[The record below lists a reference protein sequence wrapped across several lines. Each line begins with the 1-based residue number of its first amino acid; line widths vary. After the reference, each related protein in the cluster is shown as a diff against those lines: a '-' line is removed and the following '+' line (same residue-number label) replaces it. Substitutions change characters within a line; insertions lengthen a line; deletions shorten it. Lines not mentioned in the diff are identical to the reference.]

1 MGEAKRRAK
10 GVVEGLAKA
19 LGVETAGGRI
29 QVSWDAN
36 SAATPFGQLAFFIEF
51 LTLTGLYPRWEA
63 GCPLGY
69 QGPNGSCVKDILG
82 TLFLAVL
89 AGHRRYAHITTIRA
103 DGVMPGLLGMD
114 KVVSEDTVRRALAAI
129 AEEQGRQWLQ
139 EHLDASVRLLLAAPW
154 ILDVDVTVKPLYGHQ
169 EDAVLGYNP
178 KKPGRPSHT
187 YQMAGLRLVLGVAV
201 EAGNLS
207 HANTTLPGLLEL
219 IDRLPA
225 DKRPRLVRGD
235 MGFGNEPVLAGLE
248 ARAMPYLLKLR
259 LTQNVKRYI
268 ERVFWS
274 AGWEPAA
281 QGWEGMPGQLTL
293 TGWSRA
299 RRVVVLRRPLAGEV
313 LLADESEQ
321 MALAFI
327 EAERPVKRYEYSVLV
342 TDLPFAVPALAQLYR
357 DRADSENAFDELKNQ
372 WGWGGFTTQD
382 LKRCRFAALT
392 VSLVYN
398 WWSLFVRLANPTA
411 RMEAITSRP
420 FLLSAVAR
428 KTRHAG
434 QEHLRIT
441 PLHAKGHQAQA
452 LLTGINRLLHHWK
465 QTAEQLTTRS
475 VWQLACEH
483 LAAVVTGANWLAPL
497 QTALYP
503 PHRPVNRRI

>member
-1 MGEAKRRAK
+1 MGEAKRREK
-10 GVVEGLAKA
+10 GAARELARA
-19 LGVETAGGRI
+19 LGVETVGGRV
-29 QVSWDAN
+29 QVSWDAT
-36 SAATPFGQLAFFIEF
+36 AATTPFGQLAFFIEF

-63 GCPLGY
+63 GCPLSY
-69 QGPNGSCVKDILG
+69 EGPNGSPVKDILG

-114 KVVSEDTVRRALAAI
+114 RVVSEDTVRRALAAI
-129 AEEQGRQWLQ
+129 DEDPGRRWLR
-139 EHLDASVRLLLAAPW
+139 EHLDASVWPLLAAPW

-169 EDAVLGYNP
+169 EHAVLGYNP
-178 KKPGRPSHT
+178 KKPGRPSHTYHT

-201 EAGNLS
+201 EAGNES

-219 IDRLPA
+219 IDRLPP
-225 DKRPRLVRGD
+225 DKRPRLARGD
-235 MGFGNEPVLAGLE
+235 MGFGGEPTMAGLE
-248 ARAMPYLLKLR
+248 ARKLPYLFKLR
-259 LTQNVKRYI
+259 LTKNVKRHI

-274 AGWEPAA
+274 AGWKQAG
-281 QGWEGMPGQLTL
+281 QGWEGLQGELML

-299 RRVVVLRRPLAGEV
+299 RRVVVLRRPLVGEV

-327 EAERPVKRYEYSVLV
+327 ETEQPVKRYEYAVLV
-342 TDLPFAVPALAQLYR
+342 TDLPYAVGALAQLYR

-382 LKRCRFAALT
+382 LKRCRFAAMT
-392 VSLVYN
+392 VALVYN

-411 RMEAITSRP
+411 RMEALTSRP

-428 KTRHAG
+428 KTQHAG

-441 PLHAKGHQAQA
+441 SLHGKGDQAKA
-452 LLTGINRLLHHWK
+452 LLTGVNRLLQQWK
-465 QTAEQLTTRS
+465 RTAEQLTSQS

-483 LAAVVTGANWLAPL
+483 LATAVTGANWLAPL
-497 QTALYP
+497 QTALLP
-503 PHRPVNRRI
+503 APETG

>member
-1 MGEAKRRAK
+1 MGEARRRAK
-10 GVVEGLAKA
+10 GAAEDLARS

-29 QVSWDAN
+29 RVSWDAK

-63 GCPLGY
+63 GCPLSY
-69 QGPNGSCVKDILG
+69 EGPHGSPVKDILG

-103 DGVMPGLLGMD
+103 DGVTPGLLGMER
-114 KVVSEDTVRRALAAI
+114 VVSEDTVRRALAAMD
-129 AEEQGRQWLQ
+129 EEQGGKWLQ
-139 EHLDASVRLLLAAPW
+139 EHLDASVWPLLAAPW

-187 YQMAGLRLVLGVAV
+187 YHTYQMAGLRLVLGVAV
-201 EAGNLS
+201 EAGNSS

-219 IDRLPA
+219 IDRLPP
-225 DKRPRLVRGD
+225 DKRPRLARGD
-235 MGFGNEPVLAGLE
+235 MGFGGEPTMAGLE
-248 ARAMPYLLKLR
+248 ARGLPYLFKLR
-259 LTQNVKRYI
+259 LTKNVKRHI

-274 AGWEPAA
+274 AGWEPAG
-281 QGWEGMPGQLTL
+281 QDWEGKPGELTL
-293 TGWSRA
+293 SGWSRA

-313 LLADESEQ
+313 LLADESQQ

-327 EAERPVKRYEYSVLV
+327 ETEQPVKRYEYAVLV
-342 TDLPFAVPALAQLYR
+342 TDLPFDVRALAQLYR

-382 LKRCRFAALT
+382 LKRCRFAAMT
-392 VSLVYN
+392 VALVYN

-420 FLLSAVAR
+420 FLLSAIAR
-428 KTRHAG
+428 KTHHAG
-434 QEHLRIT
+434 QDHLRIT
-441 PLHAKGHQAQA
+441 SQHGKGEQARVQ
-452 LLTGINRLLHHWK
+452 LTGVNRLLQQWK
-465 QTAEQLTTRS
+465 YAAEQLTSKS

-483 LAAVVTGANWLAPL
+483 LAAAVTGANWLAPL
-497 QTALYP
+497 QTALLP
-503 PHRPVNRRI
+503 APETG

>member
-1 MGEAKRRAK
+1 MGEARRREK
-10 GVVEGLAKA
+10 GAVEALAKA
-19 LGVETAGGRI
+19 LGVETLGGRI

-63 GCPLGY
+63 DCPLSY
-69 QGPNGSCVKDILG
+69 AGPNGSTTRDILG

-103 DGVMPGLLGMD
+103 DGVAPSLLGMER
-114 KVVSEDTVRRALAAI
+114 VVSEDVVRNALAAI
-129 AEEQGRQWLQ
+129 DEEPGHQWLQ
-139 EHLDASVRLLLAAPW
+139 AHLDASVWPLLAAPW

-169 EDAVLGYNP
+169 EHAVLGYNP
-178 KKPGRPSHT
+178 KKPGRPSHTYHT

-201 EAGNLS
+201 EAGNQS

-219 IDRLPA
+219 IDRLPP
-225 DKRPRLVRGD
+225 DKRPRLARGD

-248 ARAMPYLLKLR
+248 ARALPYLLKLR
-259 LTQNVKRYI
+259 LTKNVKRYI
-268 ERVFWS
+268 ERIFWS
-274 AGWEPAA
+274 GGWEAA
-281 QGWEGMPGQLTL
+281 GQGWEGQHGELTL

-299 RRVVVLRRPLAGEV
+299 RRVVVLRRPLAGEM

-321 MALAFI
+321 IALAFI
-327 EAERPVKRYEYSVLV
+327 ETEVPVKRYEYAVLV

-382 LKRCRFAALT
+382 LKRCRFAATT
-392 VSLVYN
+392 VALVYN
-398 WWSLFVRLANPTA
+398 WWSLFTRLANPTA

-420 FLLSAVAR
+420 FLLSAIAR
-428 KTRHAG
+428 KTQHAR
-434 QEHLRIT
+434 QDHLRIT
-441 PLHAKGHQAQA
+441 PLHGKGDQAKI
-452 LLTGINRLLHHWK
+452 LLTGVNRLLQHWK
-465 QTAEQLTTRS
+465 RTAERLNSKS
-475 VWQLACEH
+475 VWQQACEH
-483 LAAVVTGANWLAPL
+483 LVATITGANWLAPL
-497 QTALYP
+497 ETALLP
-503 PHRPVNRRI
+503 APNTG